1 MGVSK
6 TEDIPKDV
14 SFFWE
19 RDNQVRSW
27 STKSDFGV
35 PKKISPGKGLLQ
47 HVPNLPRCLTRRAK
61 KVLDKQ
67 IMQKFVVAFGIVEQS
82 NEVHCF
88 PQHQS
93 SESAILMF

>member
-35 PKKISPGKGLLQ
+35 PKKNQPRKGAAAA
-47 HVPNLPRCLTRRAK
+47 C
-61 KVLDKQ
+61 
-67 IMQKFVVAFGIVEQS
+67 S
-82 NEVHCF
+82 
-88 PQHQS
+88 
-93 SESAILMF
+93 